1 MIDSNI
7 KEKLRERYPDIH
19 PLIFYRSMERSKT
32 NGQLFDVLDT
42 IPDKFPI
49 AWCEESNCW
58 IVVKDPY
65 LFDDFN
71 EVGQ

>member
-1 MIDSNI
+1 
-7 KEKLRERYPDIH
+7 
-19 PLIFYRSMERSKT
+19 MERSKT

-65 LFDDFN
+65 LSDDFN